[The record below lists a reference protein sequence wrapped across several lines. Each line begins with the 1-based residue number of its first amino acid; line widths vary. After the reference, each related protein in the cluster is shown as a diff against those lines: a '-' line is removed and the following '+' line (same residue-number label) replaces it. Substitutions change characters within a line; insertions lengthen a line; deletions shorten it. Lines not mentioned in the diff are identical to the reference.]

1 MTTTD
6 RRAAVAIRL
15 LAALAWT
22 AGVAG
27 CGPAAP
33 PPEPPPPEPEEP
45 APPPVSPACRAAAEQ
60 PPPSDV
66 IDLRSTGPSAVA
78 GRSRQ
83 VVREALE
90 ARKPRFRY
98 CRDAAVREGADPS
111 AGIALRFTIVPSG
124 EVCEAEVL
132 SNPSGS
138 DTFAACALA
147 VLRGLEF
154 GENARVGE
162 SDYRPAVRVIY
173 AFQGTGVD

>member
-1 MTTTD
+1 MTTIVERGTVAV
-6 RRAAVAIRL
+6 RLLLSLLWMAAVSD
-15 LAALAWT
+15 
-22 AGVAG
+22 
-27 CGPAAP
+27 CGPAPP
-33 PPEPPPPEPEEP
+33 PPEPPPPEAEEP
-45 APPPVSPACRAAAEQ
+45 APPPISPACRAAAEQ

-90 ARKPRFRY
+90 GQKPRFRF
-98 CRDAAVREGADPS
+98 CRDAAIREGVDPS
-111 AGIALRFTIVPSG
+111 AGIALRFTIVASG

-138 DTFAACALA
+138 DTFAACVLA
-147 VLRGLEF
+147 VVRGLAF
-154 GENARVGE
+154 GENARVGD

-173 AFQGTGVD
+173 SFQDTGVD